1 MKKLALILISLSL
14 ILAACDFDVTADLYM
29 QDVMDAQ
36 ELGETLHINGTLSL
50 EFSGDEEKQQQIVE
64 ILQDELN
71 DVKNVREEERSY
83 STYLVVDYKIPL
95 ITAEEVEDIYNHPN
109 VQDNIFTF
117 AVSANTLNVAF
128 NKPRFDRLDTLLYDQ
143 FYQRLDFE
151 DFTMSLRL
159 QNDLREPVSVILY
172 SVYANSVPV
181 PYSETFTLERRDEVE
196 IKFSDVLRDSVT
208 TLQDIET
215 AGIAVRKFAE
225 FDVVAE

>member
-1 MKKLALILISLSL
+1 MKKLVLILTSLSL
-14 ILAACDFDVTADLYM
+14 LLAACDFDVTADLYM
-29 QDVMDAQ
+29 QDIMDAQ
-36 ELGETLHINGTLSL
+36 ELDETLYINGTLSL